1 MRWWSG
7 SVAFHDVK
15 LQTWICC
22 GVRWQS
28 RHMCS
33 GLQRLRCWAAFNFRC
48 RTRAAGRLSANESK
62 VLYFQTCAGLRFSLE
77 HMTAIQHSLTPERS
91 IHHLNINGLLFFGG
105 LTKRCSW
112 VQIHPKVST
121 TNHIP
126 KCAAQPG
133 SSRFR
138 HATHETSLG
147 SHQMCKSLNC
157 SGPRGRNTKGHI
169 SSDAL
174 ELIITAHR
182 VENWTSSVFSVCVI
196 NSVICIL
203 CFSTT
208 ASSLCCKATL
218 VGPRLM
224 QPQNVN
230 NASEMCPF
238 FLLLLLLHR
247 QRRAFGRDEEREKQ
261 NEQWRSP

>member
-1 MRWWSG
+1 M
-7 SVAFHDVK
+7 D
-15 LQTWICC
+15 
-22 GVRWQS
+22 
-28 RHMCS
+28 
-33 GLQRLRCWAAFNFRC
+33 
-48 RTRAAGRLSANESK
+48 
-62 VLYFQTCAGLRFSLE
+62 
-77 HMTAIQHSLTPERS
+77 
-91 IHHLNINGLLFFGG
+91 
-105 LTKRCSW
+105 
-112 VQIHPKVST
+112 PKIIST

-126 KCAAQPG
+126 KRAAQTC

-182 VENWTSSVFSVCVI
+182 VENWTSSVFSVCVCY
-196 NSVICIL
+196 NSAICIL
-203 CFSTT
+203 WFSIT
-208 ASSLCCKATL
+208 ASALSCKATL

-230 NASEMCPF
+230 NASEMCPVF
-238 FLLLLLLHR
+238 FPTAAAAAASTTSSFIWPR
-247 QRRAFGRDEEREKQ
+247 
-261 NEQWRSP
+261 

>member
-1 MRWWSG
+1 MCFFS
-7 SVAFHDVK
+7 K
-15 LQTWICC
+15 LP
-22 GVRWQS
+22 
-28 RHMCS
+28 
-33 GLQRLRCWAAFNFRC
+33 
-48 RTRAAGRLSANESK
+48 
-62 VLYFQTCAGLRFSLE
+62 FQIF
-77 HMTAIQHSLTPERS
+77 HSL
-91 IHHLNINGLLFFGG
+91 GLKTLIAQWKGSMV
-105 LTKRCSW
+105 TWQKCCSW
-112 VQIHPKVST
+112 VQMNSKSST

-126 KCAAQPG
+126 KCAAQTC

-138 HATHETSLG
+138 HATRETSLG

-182 VENWTSSVFSVCVI
+182 VENWTSSVFSVSQYVI
-196 NSVICIL
+196 ISIICIL
-203 CFSTT
+203 WLSIT

-238 FLLLLLLHR
+238 FCCCCCCIDNVEPLAEM
-247 QRRAFGRDEEREKQ
+247 RR
-261 NEQWRSP
+261 